1 LCRVKASRWGHG
13 FDYYLLLLLLLFQF
27 CDVAKDDLAKFDYRL
42 DMKVEK
48 KSELF
53 CILGYL
59 LELIIQI

>member
-1 LCRVKASRWGHG
+1 MVLIIYYY
-13 FDYYLLLLLLLFQF
+13 YYLLFIFQF
-27 CDVAKDDLAKFDYRL
+27 CDVAKDELAKFDYRL